1 MKQIVK
7 VFKRYYLADTPA
19 ETQCNNFLNKNPN
32 YTIDK
37 ISYSKE
43 PGKCT
48 EQLCVVFNINN
59 EQKGNI

>member
-19 ETQCNNFLNKNPN
+19 ETQCNNFLSKNPN

-37 ISYSKE
+37 ISYNQE

-48 EQLCVVFNINN
+48 E
-59 EQKGNI
+59 